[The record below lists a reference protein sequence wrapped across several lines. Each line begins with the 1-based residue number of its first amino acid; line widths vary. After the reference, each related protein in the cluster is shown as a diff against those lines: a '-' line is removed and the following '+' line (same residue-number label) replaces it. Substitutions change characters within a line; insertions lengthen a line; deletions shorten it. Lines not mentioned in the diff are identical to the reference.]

1 MILKLDQW
9 IANAIGKEAR
19 ISHFDVKVY
28 GGPTDKIKGAVR
40 EEIRAQ
46 YSEKY
51 LADADYI
58 LFFKGGSVNDEDAV
72 EKLAPIVQRALGKA
86 SANDLT
92 ASDFKEIWETSSSE
106 ADNAEGEEKADVE
119 KNVKYLFVKV
129 TIA

>member
-28 GGPTDKIKGAVR
+28 GGPSDKIKGSVR

-58 LFFKGGSVNDEDAV
+58 LFFKGGSVSDEDAV

-92 ASDFKEIWETSSSE
+92 ASDFKAIEGEAAPE
-106 ADNAEGEEKADVE
+106 ADDAEGEEKAE
-119 KNVKYLFVKV
+119 AKKTVKYLFVKV